1 MAVTFLYNK
10 QKKKCNY
17 KLDLKLGKPFRH
29 IETVYLPCEF
39 VTTEFSGKVINF
51 KYLAKRYT
59 NYHDRFNWEADKH

>member
-29 IETVYLPCEF
+29 IETIYLPCD
-39 VTTEFSGKVINF
+39 
-51 KYLAKRYT
+51 L
-59 NYHDRFNWEADKH
+59 